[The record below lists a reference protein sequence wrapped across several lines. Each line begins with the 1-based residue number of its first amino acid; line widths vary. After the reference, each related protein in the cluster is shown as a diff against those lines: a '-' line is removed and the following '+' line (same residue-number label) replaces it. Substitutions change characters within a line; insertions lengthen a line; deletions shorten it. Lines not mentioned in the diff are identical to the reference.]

1 MLLPATK
8 IRFLTMTTITTA
20 TTSKKLSSVSVVFPA
35 YNEELNIE
43 NTILKAIE
51 VFSKYFE
58 EVEVIPV
65 NDGSSDKTGEII
77 DRLQK
82 EHKEVHPIHHPQNK
96 GYGGAVKSGLFGGK
110 NDYIFFS
117 DSDGQFDLEEVSLLL
132 PLIKDNDIAIGFR
145 AHRADPWHR
154 KLNAFCWGTLVKLLF
169 GIKAKDIDCAFKL
182 FKREV
187 IDSVSLESNGAMV
200 STELL
205 AQAGLMKF
213 KLAQVGVS
221 HYPRQAGE
229 QTGANPWVILKAFIE
244 LFKLYGK
251 LKHSTPA
258 PKKAGAQNQ

>member
-1 MLLPATK
+1 
-8 IRFLTMTTITTA
+8 MTTSTKATDQTT
-20 TTSKKLSSVSVVFPA
+20 KLSSVSVVFPA

-43 NTILKAIE
+43 NTVLKAIE

-77 DRLQK
+77 DRLQQ
-82 EHKEVHPIHHPQNK
+82 EHPEVHPIHHPQNK

-117 DSDGQFDLEEVSLLL
+117 DSDGQFDLEEISLLL
-132 PLIKDNDIAIGFR
+132 PLIADHDIAVGYR
-145 AHRADPWHR
+145 SQRADPWHR
-154 KLNAFCWGTLVKLLF
+154 KLNAFCWGTLVKMLF
-169 GIKAKDIDCAFKL
+169 GIKARDIDCAFKL

-187 IDSVSLESNGAMV
+187 IESVTLESDGAMV

-205 AQAGLMKF
+205 AQAGMHNF
-213 KLAQVGVS
+213 TLAEVAVS

-229 QTGANPWVILKAFIE
+229 QTGANPWVILKAFVE
-244 LFKLYGK
+244 LFKLHGK
-251 LKHSTPA
+251 LKNPSSK
-258 PKKAGAQNQ
+258 PKSAGAPNQ

>member
-1 MLLPATK
+1 MVLKMTNSTNTADQ
-8 IRFLTMTTITTA
+8 LT
-20 TTSKKLSSVSVVFPA
+20 KLSSVSVVFPA

-43 NTILKAIE
+43 NTVLKAIE

-58 EVEVIPV
+58 DVEVIPV

-82 EHKEVHPIHHPQNK
+82 EHKEVNPIHHPQNK

-117 DSDGQFDLEEVSLLL
+117 DSDGQFDLEEISLLL
-132 PLIKDNDIAIGFR
+132 PLIETHDIAVGYR
-145 AHRADPWHR
+145 SQRADPWHR

-169 GIKAKDIDCAFKL
+169 GIKARDIDCAFKL

-187 IDSVSLESNGAMV
+187 IESVTLESDGAMV

-205 AQAGLMKF
+205 AQAGILNF
-213 KLAQVGVS
+213 TLAEVAVS
-221 HYPRQAGE
+221 HYARQAGE
-229 QTGANPWVILKAFIE
+229 QTGANPWVILKAFVE

-251 LKHSTPA
+251 LRHSSSK
-258 PKKAGAQNQ
+258 PKNAGAQNQ